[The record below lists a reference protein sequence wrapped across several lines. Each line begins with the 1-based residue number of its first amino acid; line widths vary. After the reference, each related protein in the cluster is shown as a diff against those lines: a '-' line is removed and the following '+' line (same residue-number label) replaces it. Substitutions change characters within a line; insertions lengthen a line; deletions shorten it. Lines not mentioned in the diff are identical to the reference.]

1 VLGVLVLGNNVVH
14 VDFTSRKSKTI
25 KKKKKNESAIFKLVK
40 LLNPFNEEKSL
51 FLRSLA
57 FRFFI

>member
-1 VLGVLVLGNNVVH
+1 MGNNVVH
-14 VDFTSRKSKTI
+14 VDFTCRKSKTR
-25 KKKKKNESAIFKLVK
+25 KKRNKSESTIFKLVK
-40 LLNPFNEEKSL
+40 LINPFNEEKSL

>member
-1 VLGVLVLGNNVVH
+1 MGNNVVH
-14 VDFTSRKSKTI
+14 VDFTS
-25 KKKKKNESAIFKLVK
+25 KKNTNTKRKLKKRGRISRLIK
-40 LLNPFNEEKSL
+40 LLDICDDDKSL